1 MKFLYFV
8 NTATDAHAFPLESL
22 ADIRYSSATEVELF
36 FKGAL
41 STTNGN
47 TKVSLAITSG
57 EVDNV
62 LKSLARVIQSNR
74 GPVVTVA
81 DDVNSKYVMSGISGV
96 SDITAGTYVAD

>member
-8 NTATDAHAFPLESL
+8 NTATDAHAFPLDTL

-47 TKVSLAITSG
+47 TKVSLTIKSG
-57 EVDNV
+57 EIDNV

-81 DDVNSKYVMSGISGV
+81 DDVNSKYIMSSISAV
-96 SDITAGTYVAD
+96 ADVTAGTYVAD